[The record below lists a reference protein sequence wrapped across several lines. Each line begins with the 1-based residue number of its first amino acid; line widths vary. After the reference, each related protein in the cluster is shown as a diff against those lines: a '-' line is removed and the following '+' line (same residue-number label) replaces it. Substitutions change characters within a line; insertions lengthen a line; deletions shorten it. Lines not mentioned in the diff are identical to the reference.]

1 MSVMVRLQAQI
12 SSVTFSFLVALRFF
26 FVKTTELAAK
36 LSCNTL
42 WLETRIKF
50 NFSEKKKE
58 NILTKVESYIA
69 GHEAR
74 ALSVVSIQ
82 STGTKRQ

>member
-42 WLETRIKF
+42 GLETRIKF

>member
-12 SSVTFSFLVALRFF
+12 SSVTFSFLVALGFF